1 MKNDDYTVGTDASCS
16 YVIKDSQLEK
26 MDYNLL
32 HKKVF
37 RISRQKDSVYLEDV
51 GVTYVNDRKV
61 GKGQKT
67 VLNHNDSIAIVKRNL
82 RGRKYCKQYSHQAHF
97 Y

>member
-1 MKNDDYTVGTDASCS
+1 MKKDDYTVGKDASCS

-26 MDYNLL
+26 LDYNLL
-32 HKKVF
+32 PKKVF
-37 RISRQKDSVYLEDV
+37 KISRKKDSVYLEDV
-51 GVTYVNDRKV
+51 AVTYVNDKKV
-61 GKGQKT
+61 GQGQKT
-67 VLNHNDSIAIVKRNL
+67 VLNHNDRIAIVKPHL